1 MAVSLRDIGFRLGY
15 DLDKQSEAKVESSIK
30 GLKSMATKMLGA
42 IGVGFSLAQI
52 NALAEEFGGI
62 NTKIS
67 YAVKGLADEKVAQQA
82 ILKAA
87 NDTKTSYSAM
97 ADIVSDLAKSNTELF
112 PVDDAVAFST
122 TVMKLMKVA
131 GRSEQET
138 QSMMDGLNKSFQ
150 KGIVD
155 TETLNV
161 MLEQCPEAANILSSS
176 LGVAKSKLLD
186 MATNGQISLQQL
198 KDAFLNASGEIDKD
212 FEKLGYSISDAARNI
227 RNSWGYFIADF
238 NKTFGITKMLA
249 RAVVR
254 LSDTAIAAAQKIKT
268 RLEWIGEKLGGAEK
282 LTKLVGIAAAATCAV
297 IVAQNATKILGF
309 LGKALTGLTG
319 IHKKTMATVAVVVL
333 LALIVEDFIAFMKG
347 ENSLLGTILE
357 KAGVDTEKFRQNVI
371 KVWNNLKK
379 ILPAIWQGIKNVG
392 IPVFQAIW
400 AAVKTAFQAIGKIL
414 EWVAPKFAD
423 LLDNL
428 ANGEVD
434 TAGWQK
440 FGEVLGVIGTVI
452 LAVVAA
458 VKAFTIVIKI
468 VKAAQAAW
476 AVVQA
481 IVNASLWACPITWII
496 AAIIALIAII
506 VLLVTH
512 WDEVKAAVQAVW
524 DKVVGVFSNIAN
536 WFKTNVIDPIVN
548 FFTGLWTSI
557 TSIVGSIKDAIVNG
571 LTAAIDWIKGLPA
584 QALQWGKDIIM
595 GIVDGIKSA
604 VSAVGDAVK
613 GVASKIKSFL
623 GFSEPEE
630 GPLSDFHTYMP
641 DMIDLMS
648 KGINAGK
655 DKIANALSD
664 LTGDMSLIAKSSI
677 VADATAA
684 GVTNNS
690 NVSKRVNQNVNIN
703 NTFNGDRAGQ
713 SKSSEAMRNASDDAT
728 SQMARALA
736 FAR

>member
-15 DLDKQSEAKVESSIK
+15 DLDKQSEAKVETSIK
-30 GLKSMATKMLGA
+30 SLKSMAGKLLGA
-42 IGVGFSLAQI
+42 IGVGFSLTQI
-52 NALAEEFGGI
+52 NALAEEFGSI

-67 YAVKGLADEKVAQQA
+67 YAVKGLTDEKAAQQA

-161 MLEQCPEAANILSSS
+161 MLEQCPEAANLLADS
-176 LGVAKSKLLD
+176 LGVAKSSLLD

-198 KDAFLNASGEIDKD
+198 KEAFLNASGEIDKD
-212 FEKLGYSISDAARNI
+212 FEKLGYSISDAAQNI
-227 RNSWGYFIADF
+227 RNGWGYFIADF
-238 NKTFGITKMLA
+238 NKTFGITKTLA
-249 RAVVR
+249 RTVVK
-254 LSDTAIAAAQKIKT
+254 LSDTAITAAQKIKT
-268 RLEWIGEKLGGAEK
+268 RLEWISERLGGTEK
-282 LTKLVGIAAAATCAV
+282 LTKLVGIAAAAVCAA
-297 IVAQNATKILGF
+297 IVATNASKILAF
-309 LGKALTGLTG
+309 LGKTLTHLTS
-319 IHKKTMATVAVVVL
+319 INKKT
-333 LALIVEDFIAFMKG
+333 LALAAVFIILALLVEDFIAFMKG
-347 ENSLLGTILE
+347 ENSLFGTLLE

-371 KVWNNLKK
+371 KVWNNLKQV
-379 ILPAIWQGIKNVG
+379 LPAIWQGIKNVG

-400 AAVKTAFQAIGKIL
+400 TAVKAAFQAIGNIID
-414 EWVAPKFAD
+414 WVAPKFAE

-428 ANGEVD
+428 ANGKVN
-434 TAGWQK
+434 TAGWQQL
-440 FGEVLGVIGTVI
+440 GESIAIVVSALLGAIAVIKTVT
-452 LAVVAA
+452 A
-458 VKAFTIVIKI
+458 VIKI
-468 VKAAQAAW
+468 VKAVQAAW

-481 IVNASLWACPITWII
+481 VVNSALWACPITWIV

-524 DKVVGVFSNIAN
+524 DKVVEVFSNIAN

-557 TSIVGSIKDAIVNG
+557 TSIVGNIKDAIVDG
-571 LTAAIDWIKGLPA
+571 LTAAIDWIKALPA
-584 QALQWGKDIIM
+584 QALQWGRDIIM

-604 VSAVGDAVK
+604 VSAVGEAVS
-613 GVASKIKSFL
+613 GVASKIRSFL
-623 GFSEPEE
+623 GFSEPDE

-648 KGINAGK
+648 KGINAGREK
-655 DKIANALSD
+655 VANALSG
-664 LTGDMSLIAKSSI
+664 LTGDMSLIAKSSV

-690 NVSKRVNQNVNIN
+690 TVSKRVNQNVNIS

-713 SKSSEAMRNASDDAT
+713 AKSAAAMSSASDDAVST
-728 SQMARALA
+728 MARALA

>member
-15 DLDKQSEAKVESSIK
+15 DLDEQSEAKVESSIK
-30 GLKSMATKMLGA
+30 NLKSMAGKLLGA
-42 IGVGFSLAQI
+42 IGVGFSLVQI
-52 NALAEEFGGI
+52 NALAEEFGSI

-67 YAVKGLADEKVAQQA
+67 YAVKGLTDEKVAQQA

-176 LGVAKSKLLD
+176 LGVAKSSLLD
-186 MATNGQISLQQL
+186 MATNGEISLQQL
-198 KDAFLNASGEIDKD
+198 KSAFLDASSEIDKD
-212 FEKLGYSISDAARNI
+212 FESLGYSISDASRNI

-238 NKTFGITKMLA
+238 NKTFGLTKSLA
-249 RAVVR
+249 RAVVK
-254 LSDTAIAAAQKIKT
+254 LSDAAITAAQKIKN
-268 RLEWIGEKLGGAEK
+268 RLEWISERLGGTEK
-282 LTKLVGIAAAATCAV
+282 LTKLVGIAAAAACAAV
-297 IVAQNATKILGF
+297 VATNADKILGF
-309 LGKALTGLTG
+309 LGKTLTRLTG
-319 IHKKTMATVAVVVL
+319 ISKRT
-333 LALIVEDFIAFMKG
+333 LALTAVFVTLALLVEDFIAFMKG
-347 ENSLLGTILE
+347 ENSLFGTLLE

-371 KVWNNLKK
+371 KVWNNLKQV
-379 ILPAIWQGIKNVG
+379 LPAIWQGIKNVG
-392 IPVFQAIW
+392 IPIFEAIW
-400 AAVKTAFQAIGKIL
+400 AAVKTAFQAIGQII
-414 EWVAPKFAD
+414 EWVAPKFAE

-428 ANGEVD
+428 ASGKVD
-434 TAGWQK
+434 AAGWRE
-440 FGEVLGVIGTVI
+440 FGESLGIVATALLG
-452 LAVVAA
+452 AVA
-458 VKAFTIVIKI
+458 VIKTLTAAI
-468 VKAAQAAW
+468 KIIKAAKAAW
-476 AVVQA
+476 AAVQA
-481 IVNASLWACPITWII
+481 VVNASLLACPITWII
-496 AAIIALIAII
+496 AAIVALIAII
-506 VLLVTH
+506 VLLVKH
-512 WDEVKAAVQAVW
+512 WDDVKAAIQAVW
-524 DKVVGVFSNIAN
+524 DKVVEVFSDIAN
-536 WFKTNVIDPIVN
+536 WFKTNVIDPIVS

-557 TSIVGSIKDAIVNG
+557 TSIVGRIKDAIVSG
-571 LTAAIDWIKGLPA
+571 LTAAIDWIKALPA
-584 QALQWGKDIIM
+584 QALQWGRDIIM

-604 VSAVGDAVK
+604 VGAVGEAVS
-613 GVASKIKSFL
+613 GVASKIKGFL
-623 GFSEPEE
+623 GFSEPDE

-648 KGINAGK
+648 KGINAGRE
-655 DKIANALSD
+655 KIANALSG
-664 LTGDMSLIAKSSI
+664 LTGDMSLIAKSSV

-690 NVSKRVNQNVNIN
+690 TVSKRVNQNVNIS

-713 SKSSEAMRNASDDAT
+713 TKSAAAMSSASDDAVST
-728 SQMARALA
+728 MARALA

>member
-15 DLDKQSEAKVESSIK
+15 DLDEQSEAKVESSIK
-30 GLKSMATKMLGA
+30 NLKSMAGKLLGA
-42 IGVGFSLAQI
+42 IGVGFSLVQI
-52 NALAEEFGGI
+52 NALTEEFGSI

-67 YAVKGLADEKVAQQA
+67 YAVKGLTDEKVAQQA

-176 LGVAKSKLLD
+176 LGVAKSSLLD

-198 KDAFLNASGEIDKD
+198 KSAFLDASSEIDKD
-212 FEKLGYSISDAARNI
+212 FESLGYSISDASRNI

-238 NKTFGITKMLA
+238 NKTFGLTKSLA
-249 RAVVR
+249 RAVVK
-254 LSDTAIAAAQKIKT
+254 LSDAAITAAQKIKN
-268 RLEWIGEKLGGAEK
+268 RLEWISERLGGTEK
-282 LTKLVGIAAAATCAV
+282 LTKLVGIAAAAACAAV
-297 IVAQNATKILGF
+297 VATNADKILGF
-309 LGKALTGLTG
+309 LGKTLTRLTG
-319 IHKKTMATVAVVVL
+319 ISKRT
-333 LALIVEDFIAFMKG
+333 LALTAVFVTIALLVEDFIAFMKG
-347 ENSLLGTILE
+347 ENSLFGTLLE

-371 KVWNNLKK
+371 KVWNNLKQV
-379 ILPAIWQGIKNVG
+379 LPAIWQGIKNVG
-392 IPVFQAIW
+392 IPIFEAIW
-400 AAVKTAFQAIGKIL
+400 AAVKTAFQAIGQII
-414 EWVAPKFAD
+414 EWVAPKFAE

-428 ANGEVD
+428 ASEKVD
-434 TAGWQK
+434 TAGWRE
-440 FGEVLGVIGTVI
+440 FGESLGIVATALLGAVAVIKTLTAAI
-452 LAVVAA
+452 KIIKAAKTAWAA
-458 VKAFTIVIKI
+458 V
-468 VKAAQAAW
+468 QA
-476 AVVQA
+476 V
-481 IVNASLWACPITWII
+481 VNASLLACPITWII
-496 AAIIALIAII
+496 AAIVALIAII
-506 VLLVTH
+506 VLLVKH
-512 WDEVKAAVQAVW
+512 WDDVKAAIQAVW
-524 DKVVGVFSNIAN
+524 DKVVEVFSDIAN
-536 WFKTNVIDPIVN
+536 WFKTNVIDPIVS

-557 TSIVGSIKDAIVNG
+557 TSIVGRIKDAIVSG
-571 LTAAIDWIKGLPA
+571 LTAAIDWIKALPA
-584 QALQWGKDIIM
+584 QALQWGRDIIM

-604 VSAVGDAVK
+604 VGAVGEAVS
-613 GVASKIKSFL
+613 GVASKIKGFL
-623 GFSEPEE
+623 GFSEPDE

-648 KGINAGK
+648 KGINAGRE
-655 DKIANALSD
+655 KIVNALSG
-664 LTGDMSLIAKSSI
+664 LTGDMSLIAKSSV

-690 NVSKRVNQNVNIN
+690 TVSKRVNQNVNIS

-713 SKSSEAMRNASDDAT
+713 TKSAAAMSSASDDAVST
-728 SQMARALA
+728 MARALA

>member
-15 DLDKQSEAKVESSIK
+15 DLDEQSEAKVKSSIK
-30 GLKSMATKMLGA
+30 SLKSMAEKLLGA
-42 IGVGFSLAQI
+42 IGVGFSLVQI
-52 NALAEEFGGI
+52 NALAEEFGSI

-67 YAVKGLADEKVAQQA
+67 YAVKGLTDEKVAQQA

-112 PVDDAVAFST
+112 PIDDAVAFST

-176 LGVAKSKLLD
+176 LGVAKSSLLD

-198 KDAFLNASGEIDKD
+198 KSAFLDASGEIDKD
-212 FEKLGYSISDAARNI
+212 FENLGYSISDAARNI

-238 NKTFGITKMLA
+238 NKTFELTKSLA
-249 RAVVR
+249 RAVVK
-254 LSDTAIAAAQKIKT
+254 LSDAAITAAQKIKN
-268 RLEWIGEKLGGAEK
+268 RLEWIGERLGGTEK
-282 LTKLVGIAAAATCAV
+282 LTKLVGIAAAAACAAV
-297 IVAQNATKILGF
+297 VATNADKILGF
-309 LGKALTGLTG
+309 LGKTLTRLTG
-319 IHKKTMATVAVVVL
+319 ISKRT
-333 LALIVEDFIAFMKG
+333 LALTAVFVTLALLVEDFIAFMKG
-347 ENSLLGTILE
+347 ENSLFGTLLE

-371 KVWNNLKK
+371 KVWKNLKQV
-379 ILPAIWQGIKNVG
+379 LPAIWQGIKNVG
-392 IPVFQAIW
+392 IPIFEAIW
-400 AAVKTAFQAIGKIL
+400 AAVKTAFQAIGQII
-414 EWVAPKFAD
+414 EWVAPKFAE

-428 ANGEVD
+428 ASGKVD
-434 TAGWQK
+434 TAGWRE
-440 FGEVLGVIGTVI
+440 FGESLGIVATALLG
-452 LAVVAA
+452 AVA
-458 VKAFTIVIKI
+458 VIKMLTAAI
-468 VKAAQAAW
+468 KIIKAAKAAW
-476 AVVQA
+476 AAVQA
-481 IVNASLWACPITWII
+481 VVNASLLACPITWII
-496 AAIIALIAII
+496 AAIVALIAIV

-512 WDEVKAAVQAVW
+512 WDEVKAAMQAVW
-524 DKVVGVFSNIAN
+524 DKVVEVFSNLAN

-557 TSIVGSIKDAIVNG
+557 TSIVGRIKDAIVSG
-571 LTAAIDWIKGLPA
+571 LTAAIDWIKALPA
-584 QALQWGKDIIM
+584 QALQWGRDIIM

-604 VSAVGDAVK
+604 VGAVGEAVS
-613 GVASKIKSFL
+613 GVASKIKGFL
-623 GFSEPEE
+623 GFSEPDE

-648 KGINAGK
+648 KGINAGRE
-655 DKIANALSD
+655 KIVNALSG
-664 LTGDMSLIAKSSI
+664 LTGDMSLIAKSSV

-690 NVSKRVNQNVNIN
+690 TVSKRVNQNVNIS

-713 SKSSEAMRNASDDAT
+713 TKSAAAMSSASDDAVST
-728 SQMARALA
+728 MARALA

>member
-1 MAVSLRDIGFRLGY
+1 MATTLRDIGFRLGY
-15 DLDKQSEAKVESSIK
+15 DLDKQSEAAVENSIK
-30 GLKSMATKMLGA
+30 SLKDTATKLLGA
-42 IGVGFSLAQI
+42 IGIGFSLTKI
-52 NALAEEFGGI
+52 NELTEEFRTVNRAI
-62 NTKIS
+62 KS
-67 YAVKGLADEKVAQQA
+67 AVDGLGDVDEAERS
-82 ILKAA
+82 ILEAA
-87 NDTKTSYSAM
+87 NESRTTYESM
-97 ADIVSDLAKSNTELF
+97 ANTVANLVKSNSELF
-112 PVDDAVAFST
+112 PVQDAVDFSS
-122 TVMKLMKVA
+122 TVTKLLKTA
-131 GRSEQET
+131 GRSEQQI

-150 KGIVD
+150 KGAVD

-161 MLEQCPEAANILSSS
+161 MLEQCPEAASLLADS
-176 LGVAKSKLLD
+176 LGVAKTSLLD
-186 MATNGQISLQQL
+186 MATNGQISCQQL
-198 KDAFLNASGEIDKD
+198 KDAFLDSADEIGTAFDSMD
-212 FEKLGYSISDAARNI
+212 LSISEAVQNV
-227 RNSWGYFIADF
+227 RNSWGAMLADF
-238 NKTFGITKMLA
+238 DETFGVTN
-249 RAVVR
+249 
-254 LSDTAIAAAQKIKT
+254 AIARTIVKISNAALSVIAKVKT
-268 RLEWIGEKLGGAEK
+268 RLQWLAEKLGGTDK
-282 LTKLVGIAAAATCAV
+282 LLKLIAITAGAIFLALNGQKILQFLKTAGSMLNAGKLKMLAIVAV
-297 IVAQNATKILGF
+297 IVLI
-309 LGKALTGLTG
+309 AL
-319 IHKKTMATVAVVVL
+319 
-333 LALIVEDFIAFMKG
+333 LIEDFFAFMKG

-428 ANGEVD
+428 ANGKVD

-452 LAVVAA
+452 LGVVAA

-524 DKVVGVFSNIAN
+524 DKVVEVFSNIAN

-557 TSIVGSIKDAIVNG
+557 TSIVGNIKDAIVNG

-595 GIVDGIKSA
+595 GIVDGIKNA

-613 GVASKIKSFL
+613 GVAEKIKGFL

-655 DKIANALSD
+655 GKIANALSD
-664 LTGDMSLIAKSSI
+664 LTGDMSLIAKSSV
-677 VADATAA
+677 VANATAA

-690 NVSKRVNQNVNIN
+690 NVSKRINQNVNIS

-713 SKSSEAMRNASDDAT
+713 AKSAEAMSSASDDAVST
-728 SQMARALA
+728 MARALS